1 MVLGFGF
8 SGSDLASG
16 FPGSDLGSDFS
27 DLESGSK
34 VQNIICFMSA
44 LQNQKKKTENAFN
57 HIGCTILSNNKL
69 ITAW

>member
-16 FPGSDLGSDFS
+16 FS

-34 VQNIICFMSA
+34 VKKIICFMSA
-44 LQNQKKKTENAFN
+44 LQNQKKRRLRMLSITEAAQLM
-57 HIGCTILSNNKL
+57 T
-69 ITAW
+69 T

>member
-16 FPGSDLGSDFS
+16 FPGSDLASGFS

-34 VQNIICFMSA
+34 VKNIIWFMSA
-44 LQNQKKKTENAFN
+44 LQNQKKED
-57 HIGCTILSNNKL
+57 
-69 ITAW
+69 